1 MLRNLQYMKT
11 YKDMDTNFLSLSA
24 LLNVLYEDIVLK
36 HLKVFRYHRKNL
48 KVFFRRNTME
58 KQCSGKHTRI
68 LFTSTNLLSPLA
80 LFNIFKKNLAVY
92 HDY

>member
-36 HLKVFRYHRKNL
+36 HLTFKFLDTIEKIEKCFLEEIPWKNSA
-48 KVFFRRNTME
+48 VE
-58 KQCSGKHTRI
+58 
-68 LFTSTNLLSPLA
+68 
-80 LFNIFKKNLAVY
+80 NIKGFCL
-92 HDY
+92 HLQTC

>member
-36 HLKVFRYHRKNL
+36 HLTFKFL
-48 KVFFRRNTME
+48 DTIE
-58 KQCSGKHTRI
+58 KI
-68 LFTSTNLLSPLA
+68 
-80 LFNIFKKNLAVY
+80 
-92 HDY
+92 